1 MANVYT
7 VQNKHSEAC
16 EYLEK
21 AIRIRQNTLGKNHP
35 DEAISYSDMADS
47 YMNTL
52 DRTKALEY
60 YEILLAIRLETL
72 GGNHPDVAEVYKKM
86 CEVDFKKGDM
96 QKGEYN
102 SDKALDIKVSGG
114 CTILPLSVMT

>member
-1 MANVYT
+1 
-7 VQNKHSEAC
+7 
-16 EYLEK
+16 
-21 AIRIRQNTLGKNHP
+21 
-35 DEAISYSDMADS
+35 MADS
-47 YMNTL
+47 YLNTL

-72 GGNHPDVAEVYKKM
+72 GGNHPDVAKVYKKM

-114 CTILPLSVMT
+114 CTILPL